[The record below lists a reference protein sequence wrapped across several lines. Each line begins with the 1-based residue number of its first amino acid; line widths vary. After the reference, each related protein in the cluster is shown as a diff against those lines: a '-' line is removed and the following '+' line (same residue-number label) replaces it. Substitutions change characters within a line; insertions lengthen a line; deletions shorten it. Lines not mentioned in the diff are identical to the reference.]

1 MCLEQYINDKQS
13 NMSKELSDTDSV
25 NSEPDNS
32 VYYVNNVHS
41 KSDTDKNCKGKSKLQ
56 NTNHMHDSKNN
67 SLESTSHK
75 TFQQS
80 TSENIISTNYV
91 NTVMDNTTNI
101 GTIEQECFHKLTPK
115 DQDTNTHYVNIVT
128 EKI

>member
-1 MCLEQYINDKQS
+1 
-13 NMSKELSDTDSV
+13 MSKELSDTDLV

-67 SLESTSHK
+67 SLECTS
-75 TFQQS
+75 QS
-80 TSENIISTNYV
+80 TSDNIISANYV

-101 GTIEQECFHKLTPK
+101 GTIEQEHFHKLTPK
-115 DQDTNTHYVNIVT
+115 TKTVTHIT
-128 EKI
+128 